1 MGSNTYLPVIINIAL
16 KVLQLM
22 NTWTVS
28 KFFFFT
34 KLYLVQIFLRSEIS
48 DVTGL

>member
-28 KFFFFT
+28 RFFFYKTLFGT
-34 KLYLVQIFLRSEIS
+34 NIFK
-48 DVTGL
+48 V